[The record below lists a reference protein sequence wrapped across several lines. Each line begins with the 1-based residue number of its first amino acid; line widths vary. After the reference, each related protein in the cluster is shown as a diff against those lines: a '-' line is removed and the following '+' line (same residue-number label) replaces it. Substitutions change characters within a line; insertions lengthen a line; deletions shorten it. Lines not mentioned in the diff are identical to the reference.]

1 MPSCVTFCVLI
12 DYIHIEQLAL
22 RARIGVSEQE
32 RAEPQRIVCNIT
44 ISPNI
49 GRDFADDVADTVDY
63 SAVADWVKQFA
74 AQSEFRL
81 IETLADNIAK
91 GLLNDFPIRKAV
103 VEVRK
108 FVLSD
113 AEFVSVTV
121 TQQAAVG

>member
-1 MPSCVTFCVLI
+1 MSHFRVLI

-44 ISPNI
+44 ISSNI
-49 GRDFADDVADTVDY
+49 GRDCADDVANTVDY

-108 FVLSD
+108 FVLAD

>member
-1 MPSCVTFCVLI
+1 LI

-49 GRDFADDVADTVDY
+49 GRDFADDVANTVDY

-108 FVLSD
+108 FVLAD